1 MLYPKDTIQ
10 NRLDQSHLGHEH
22 SLPSDCT
29 VLIVEDNVSNYVL
42 ITRMLGPMGVYCDW
56 KTSGYE
62 VVEFANSLPHIDLIL
77 MNMLL
82 PYEDG
87 LHALRKIRTSKRL
100 QGIPIIAMAV
110 EASLELMDKARVS
123 GFDGFLGKPLSPDRF
138 PDQIY
143 NILCGDSVWEL
154 K

>member
-1 MLYPKDTIQ
+1 
-10 NRLDQSHLGHEH
+10 
-22 SLPSDCT
+22 
-29 VLIVEDNVSNYVL
+29 
-42 ITRMLGPMGVYCDW
+42 
-56 KTSGYE
+56 
-62 VVEFANSLPHIDLIL
+62 

-110 EASLELMDKARVS
+110 EASLELMDKARIS